1 MWTADKR
8 EFVRRAGFSLIARL
22 AMRDKKSP
30 DADFLEFLAPIKQYS
45 ADPRP
50 MVRKAVDWAL
60 RQIGKRSLFLHG
72 IALEQAR
79 EMSHSDDKNTRWV
92 GSTAMR
98 ELSQERIMQRLA
110 DKKETTCRGSH
121 LHR

>member
-1 MWTADKR
+1 
-8 EFVRRAGFSLIARL
+8 
-22 AMRDKKSP
+22 
-30 DADFLEFLAPIKQYS
+30 
-45 ADPRP
+45 